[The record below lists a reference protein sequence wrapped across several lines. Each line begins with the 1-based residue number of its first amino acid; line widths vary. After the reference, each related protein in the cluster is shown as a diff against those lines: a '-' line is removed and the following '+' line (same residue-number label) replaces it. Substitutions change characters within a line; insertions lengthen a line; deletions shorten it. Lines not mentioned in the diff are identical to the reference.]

1 MASKVAMAVTLSIP
15 LSAMAEGS
23 GNAVV
28 HALIPTS
35 AFVQAGV
42 GDQNTRAY
50 VGGLTWEPPWHHQ
63 PGPVAL
69 GGYFE
74 AAFGKWSTR
83 QGGVNSSTWI
93 SQISLTPVLRLRS
106 TGALQPWFAEIGV
119 GANYIVPLFET
130 GHKRFST
137 NFNFGDHLGIGRD
150 FGPHELA
157 ARLQHFSNA
166 GIGHPN
172 PGENFVQLRYAYRF
186 GG

>member
-1 MASKVAMAVTLSIP
+1 MAMLLSIP
-15 LSAMAEGS
+15 LSAFAEGPGS
-23 GNAVV
+23 AVA
-28 HALIPTS
+28 HALTPTS

-42 GDQNTRAY
+42 GDQNTQAY
-50 VGGLTWEPPWHHQ
+50 VGGLTWEPSWHYQ
-63 PGPVAL
+63 LGPMTA

-83 QGGVNSSTWI
+83 QGGVNSNTWI
-93 SQISLTPVLRLRS
+93 SQISLTPVIRLRPN
-106 TGALQPWFAEIGV
+106 GRLQPWFAEIGV
-119 GANYIVPLFET
+119 GANYIVPLFDT

-137 NFNFGDHLGIGRD
+137 KFNFGDHLGIGRD

-157 ARLQHFSNA
+157 IRVQHFSNA

-172 PGENFVQLRYAYRF
+172 PGENFVQFRYAYCF